1 VGRCLS
7 HSCCCNKLLDT
18 EWFIKKRKEIN
29 FLLVLEAG
37 TAYICMLVDTVPSEI
52 SVSTSKMVPLM
63 QKAQR
68 AKGIERANIPSLVL
82 FIRQ

>member
-1 VGRCLS
+1 
-7 HSCCCNKLLDT
+7 
-18 EWFIKKRKEIN
+18 
-29 FLLVLEAG
+29 
-37 TAYICMLVDTVPSEI
+37 MLVDTVPSEI